1 MTQESRGKILIV
13 DDDPDAVEFVKTVM
27 EVAGYEAVDAANGV
41 QGLEK
46 AREELP
52 CLAILDVQMPEKDG
66 FSMFVEMRQ
75 DPQLKD
81 IPVIMLTGV
90 SDRTGIHFTASE
102 MGDYLG
108 EEPDAYVEKP
118 VDPEVL
124 QETVQKVLGG

>member
-1 MTQESRGKILIV
+1 M
-13 DDDPDAVEFVKTVM
+13 
-27 EVAGYEAVDAANGV
+27 
-41 QGLEK
+41 
-46 AREELP
+46 
-52 CLAILDVQMPEKDG
+52 
-66 FSMFVEMRQ
+66 
-75 DPQLKD
+75 
-81 IPVIMLTGV
+81 